1 MATMNTGLGGA
12 AGYGEQS
19 FRTSTVSGNL
29 DDGFVNVNV
38 TSVFGAGGMNINGT
52 SYTSMFISSNGLIT
66 FASGV
71 TSYTPTA
78 LTALGQPSLAP
89 FWTDA
94 DINKGG
100 EIYWDLDPTTGKITV
115 TWLNVAAFQGPGT
128 NSFQVVIS
136 ATGGGDFAVEYIY
149 QNIGYTN
156 GYTGHATTGLSNGVT
171 QTLLEGSGDPALLSS
186 YSTNDF
192 DVNTPVG
199 VYGLGFEGGTTFVG
213 DGIVDGTAGN
223 DLINAAYT
231 GDPNGDRVDAGDAT
245 GFGGTTG
252 DGDYIRAGAG
262 NDTVI
267 AGLGNDVIFGGDG
280 ADSIQG
286 GYGADTVDGG
296 IGNDT
301 IDGGSGNDSL
311 EGGAGDDVITGGV
324 TGAAVTYTP
333 SYVEVL
339 GPTAAVTAAAGRAN
353 FSVQSVSNENDLTSS
368 ISGTAGNNGT
378 LTGFRIGNGDSNE
391 THTHTASSQIA
402 GGRILFNGMDTN
414 EAATIRI
421 DGVTLNLNTAVAN
434 GTVTF
439 NGAGLYGLN
448 GSGQIVRSTGTSLN
462 PTGVGTLTINV
473 PYTSLTVVATGPTVS
488 LSPGFFYEYLVNTQ
502 PLNVAAEAGG
512 NDTLS
517 GGAGNDVLSGGDGND
532 SLAGGDDN
540 DQLFGG
546 TGNDTLSGD
555 LGNDTLQ
562 GEDGDDTLSG
572 GAGADSLVGGIGN
585 DSLLGDGGADTL
597 AGGDGNDRLFGG
609 ADNDSLSGDLGNDTL
624 QGDDGDDTL
633 SGGDGVDSLLGGV
646 GNDVLF
652 GGAGTDALF
661 GGDGSDT
668 LTGGADADVL
678 DGGAGFDVADYSASA
693 TGVTI
698 NLQTGAASGGDA
710 QGDSLTSI
718 EGVIGSGGNDALTA
732 GASGGTLFG
741 GAGNDTLQGG
751 AGNDALTGGDG
762 SDTLQGGAGNDTLN
776 GGIGSDTAIFT
787 GPVTDYSFDFAPG
800 NVLIVTDSIAG
811 RDGVDRLDGVEF
823 ATFNGIT
830 YRVISGDDGSNTTLQ
845 GPNDGVPSLILAHD
859 GADWGG
865 GHATSDVVF
874 GGAGNDTLDGGDG
887 NDTLVGEGDDDL
899 LRGDG
904 GNDALFG
911 GAGNDTLQG
920 GAGNDTLTGGDGS
933 DTLQGGAGNDTLSG
947 GIGSDTAIFT
957 GPVTDYSFDFAPGN
971 VLVVTDS
978 VAGRDGVD
986 RLDGVEFATFN
997 GVTYR
1002 VISGDDG
1009 SNTTLQGPNDGVPS
1023 LILAHDG
1030 ADWGGGHATSDV
1042 VFGGAGNDT
1051 LDGGDGNDTLV
1062 GEGDDDLLRGDG
1074 GNDALFGGT
1083 GNDTLQGGAGNDRL
1097 EGGDGNDL
1105 LEGGDGA
1112 DTQIGGSGDDTIRL
1126 TGVGDVVDGGESAGD
1141 NDVLDLSNWGWR
1153 NTNILYDPGS
1163 TQSGTVQFLDTNGAI
1178 LGSMQFS
1185 NFETVIPCFTPGTLI
1200 KTRRG
1205 EVAVERLRA
1214 GDEVLTRDH
1223 GYRPL
1228 VWAGHRALSAAD
1240 LIANPQLR
1248 PVRIAAGALGQGLPR
1263 QDMLVSPQHR
1273 MLIEGARAEMLFGE
1287 AEVLVAAVHLVG
1299 VPGIERVVPPGV
1311 TYVHILFDEH
1321 EIVCADGAWS
1331 ESFQPAKRMLAG
1343 MGADQ
1348 AEEIRMLFP
1357 ELAERDAAFVSA
1369 RLTLK
1374 AHEAQVLLAA

>member
-280 ADSIQG
+280 ADSIQA

-324 TGAAVTYTP
+324 TGAAVTYAPT
-333 SYVEVL
+333 YVEVL

-402 GGRILFNGMDTN
+402 GGRLLFNGMDTN

-473 PYTSLTVVATGPTVS
+473 PYTSLTVVATGPTIS

-585 DSLLGDGGADTL
+585 DSLLGDAGADTL

-609 ADNDSLSGDLGNDTL
+609 VDNDSLSGDFGNDTL

-646 GNDVLF
+646 GNDALF

-710 QGDSLTSI
+710 QGDTLTSI

-762 SDTLQGGAGNDTLN
+762 G
-776 GGIGSDTAIFT
+776 
-787 GPVTDYSFDFAPG
+787 
-800 NVLIVTDSIAG
+800 
-811 RDGVDRLDGVEF
+811 
-823 ATFNGIT
+823 
-830 YRVISGDDGSNTTLQ
+830 
-845 GPNDGVPSLILAHD
+845 
-859 GADWGG
+859 
-865 GHATSDVVF
+865 
-874 GGAGNDTLDGGDG
+874 
-887 NDTLVGEGDDDL
+887 
-899 LRGDG
+899 
-904 GNDALFG
+904 
-911 GAGNDTLQG
+911 
-920 GAGNDTLTGGDGS
+920 

-971 VLVVTDS
+971 VLIVTDS

-1074 GNDALFGGT
+1074 GNDALFGGA

-1163 TQSGTVQFLDTNGAI
+1163 TQSGTVQFLDSNGAI

-1205 EVAVERLRA
+1205 EVAVERLQA

-1223 GYRPL
+1223 DYRPL
-1228 VWAGHRALSAAD
+1228 VWTGHRALSVAD

-1299 VPGIERVVPPGV
+1299 VPGIERMVPPGV

>member
-1 MATMNTGLGGA
+1 MPLLSQRVLQTRKGLRREGKGGLGQMATMNSGLGGA

-52 SYTSMFISSNGLIT
+52 NYTSIFISSNGLIT

-71 TSYTPTA
+71 TSYTPTS
-78 LTALGQPSLAP
+78 LLSLGQPSLAP

-115 TWLNVAAFQGPGT
+115 TWLNVAAFTGPGT
-128 NSFQVVIS
+128 NSFQVVIT
-136 ATGGGDFAVEYIY
+136 ATGGGDFGVEYIY
-149 QNIGYTN
+149 ESIGYTN

-171 QTLLEGSGDPALLSS
+171 QTLLEGSGDPAVLSA
-186 YSTNDF
+186 YATNDF

-199 VYGLGFEGGTTFVG
+199 VYGLGFEGGSSFVG

-223 DLINAAYT
+223 DLINTAYT

-252 DGDYIRAGAG
+252 DGDFIRAGAG

-267 AGLGNDVIFGGDG
+267 AGLGNDAVFGGDG
-280 ADSIQG
+280 ADSVQG
-286 GYGADTVDGG
+286 GYGSDTVDGG

-311 EGGAGDDVITGGV
+311 EGGAGDDVINGGV
-324 TGAAVTYTP
+324 AGAAITHTP
-333 SYVEVL
+333 AYVEVIGSL
-339 GPTAAVTAAAGRAN
+339 GTVTGTGGRSN

-368 ISGTAGNNGT
+368 VSGTAGNNGT
-378 LTGFRIGNGDSNE
+378 LTGYRIGNNDSNE

-402 GGRILFNGMDTN
+402 GGQIRFNGLDTT
-414 EAATIRI
+414 ELATIRI
-421 DGVTLNLNTAVAN
+421 DGVTINLNTAIAN
-434 GTVTF
+434 GSVTF
-439 NGAGLYGLN
+439 NGAATYAIN
-448 GSGQIVRSTGTSLN
+448 GAGQIARAAGSTSAN
-462 PTGVGTLTINV
+462 PTTIGTLTINI
-473 PYTSLTVVATGPTVS
+473 PYTSLAIVASGTNTTSTSG
-488 LSPGFFYEYLVNTQ
+488 LFYEYLVNTQ

-517 GGAGNDVLSGGDGND
+517 GGAGNDILSGGDGND
-532 SLAGGDDN
+532 SLLGGDDN

-546 TGNDTLSGD
+546 TGNDNLSGD

-572 GAGADSLVGGIGN
+572 GGGADSLVGGIGN
-585 DSLLGDGGADTL
+585 DSLLGDAGADTLSGGDGDDRLFGGADNDSLLGEAGADTLAGGDGDDRLFGGAANDSLSGDLGNDVLQGDDGDDTLAGGDGADSLLGGVGNDSLLGDGGADTL
-597 AGGDGNDRLFGG
+597 SGGDGNDRLFGG
-609 ADNDSLSGDLGNDTL
+609 TANDSLSGDLGNDTL

-633 SGGDGVDSLLGGV
+633 AGGDGVDSLVGGV
-646 GNDVLF
+646 GSDVLF
-652 GGAGTDALF
+652 GGAGADALF
-661 GGDGSDT
+661 GGDGNDT
-668 LTGGADADVL
+668 LSGGADADVL
-678 DGGAGFDVADYSASA
+678 DGGAGFDVVDYSASA

-698 NLQTGAASGGDA
+698 NLQSGAASGGDA
-710 QGDSLTSI
+710 QGDTLTGI
-718 EGVIGSGGNDALTA
+718 EGVIGSGANDALTA

-762 SDTLQGGAGNDTLN
+762 SDTLQGGIGNDTLS
-776 GGIGSDTAIFT
+776 GGTGNDTAVFT
-787 GPVTDYSFDFAPG
+787 GPVTDYSFGFAAG
-800 NVLIVTDSIAG
+800 NVLI
-811 RDGVDRLDGVEF
+811 
-823 ATFNGIT
+823 
-830 YRVISGDDGSNTTLQ
+830 
-845 GPNDGVPSLILAHD
+845 
-859 GADWGG
+859 
-865 GHATSDVVF
+865 
-874 GGAGNDTLDGGDG
+874 
-887 NDTLVGEGDDDL
+887 
-899 LRGDG
+899 
-904 GNDALFG
+904 
-911 GAGNDTLQG
+911 
-920 GAGNDTLTGGDGS
+920 
-933 DTLQGGAGNDTLSG
+933 
-947 GIGSDTAIFT
+947 
-957 GPVTDYSFDFAPGN
+957 
-971 VLVVTDS
+971 VTDS

-1002 VISGDDG
+1002 VIAGDDG
-1009 SNTTLQGPNDGVPS
+1009 SNTTLQGPNDGTPS
-1023 LILAHDG
+1023 LIIAHAG
-1030 ADWGGGHATSDV
+1030 NDWGGGHATSDA

-1062 GEGDDDLLRGDG
+1062 GEADNDLLRGDG
-1074 GNDALFGGT
+1074 GNDSLFGGT
-1083 GNDTLQGGAGNDRL
+1083 GSDTLQGGAGNDRL

-1112 DTQIGGSGDDTIRL
+1112 DTQIGGAGDDTIRL
-1126 TGVGDVVDGGESAGD
+1126 TGIGDVVDGGENAGD

-1163 TQSGTVQFLDTNGAI
+1163 TQSGTVQFLDSNGAV

-1200 KTRRG
+1200 TTRRG
-1205 EVAVERLRA
+1205 EVAVETLRA

-1223 GYRPL
+1223 GYRAL
-1228 VWAGHRALSAAD
+1228 VWTGHRALSAAD

-1248 PVRIAAGALGQGLPR
+1248 PVRIGAGALGNGLPR
-1263 QDMLVSPQHR
+1263 RDMLVSPQHR

-1287 AEVLVAAVHLVG
+1287 AEVLVAALHLLG
-1299 VPGIERVVPPGV
+1299 LPGIETVLLPNL
-1311 TYVHILFDEH
+1311 TYVHVMFEGH

-1331 ESFQPAKRMLAG
+1331 ESFQPAQRMLSG
-1343 MGADQ
+1343 MEADQ
-1348 AEEIRMLFP
+1348 AEEIRALFP
-1357 ELAERDAAFVSA
+1357 ELAQSEIAFASA

-1374 AHEAQVLLAA
+1374 AYEARVLLAA

>member
-1 MATMNTGLGGA
+1 MATMITGLGGP

-19 FRTSTVSGNL
+19 FRTSAISGNL

-71 TSYTPTA
+71 TSYTPTS
-78 LTALGQPSLAP
+78 LTSLGQPSLAP

-115 TWLNVAAFQGPGT
+115 TWANVAAFQGPGT
-128 NSFQVVIS
+128 NSFQVVIT

-149 QNIGYTN
+149 QSIGYTN
-156 GYTGHATTGLSNGVT
+156 GYAGHATTGLSNGVT
-171 QTLLEGSGDPALLSS
+171 QVLLEGSGDPALLST

-192 DVNTPVG
+192 DTNAPVG
-199 VYGLGFEGGTTFVG
+199 VYGLGFEGGSTFVG
-213 DGIVDGTAGN
+213 DGIVDGTTGN
-223 DLINAAYT
+223 DLINTAYT

-280 ADSIQG
+280 ADSVQG

-301 IDGGSGNDSL
+301 IDGASGNDSL
-311 EGGAGDDVITGGV
+311 EGGAGDDVITGGAN
-324 TGAAVTYTP
+324 GAAITYAPT
-333 SYVEVL
+333 YFEIL
-339 GPTAAVTAAAGRAN
+339 GSTVAVAGSGGRPN

-368 ISGTAGNNGT
+368 ISSTAGTNGT

-402 GGRILFNGMDTN
+402 GGQIRFNGLDTT
-414 EAATIRI
+414 ELATIRI
-421 DGVTLNLNTAVAN
+421 DGVTINLNTAIAN
-434 GTVTF
+434 GSVTF
-439 NGAGLYGLN
+439 SGAGFYAINGAGQIGRAA
-448 GSGQIVRSTGTSLN
+448 GSTSIN
-462 PTGVGTLTINV
+462 PTTIGTLTINI
-473 PYTSLTVVATGPTVS
+473 PYTSLAIVGSGTNTTTTSG
-488 LSPGFFYEYLVNTQ
+488 LFYEYLVNTQ

-532 SLAGGDDN
+532 LLAGGDDN

-546 TGNDTLSGD
+546 TGNDSLSGD

-562 GEDGDDTLSG
+562 GEDGDDTLAG
-572 GAGADSLVGGIGN
+572 GGGADSLVGGIGN

-597 AGGDGNDRLFGG
+597 SGGDGNDRLFGGADNDSLLGEAGADTLAGGDGDDRLFGGAANDSLSGDLGNDVLQGDDGDDTLAGGDGADSLLGGVGNDSLLGDGGADTLSGGDGTDRLFGG

-646 GNDVLF
+646 GRDVLF
-652 GGAGTDALF
+652 GGVGTDALF
-661 GGDGSDT
+661 GGDGNDT
-668 LTGGADADVL
+668 LSGGADADVL

-710 QGDSLTSI
+710 QGDTLTGI

-741 GAGNDTLQGG
+741 GTGNDTLQGG

-762 SDTLQGGAGNDTLN
+762 ADTLTGGVGNDTLS
-776 GGIGSDTAIFT
+776 GGAGLDAAVFT
-787 GPVTDYSFDFAPG
+787 GPVTDYSFGFAAG
-800 NVLIVTDSIAG
+800 NILIVTDSVAG

-823 ATFNGIT
+823 ASFNGVT
-830 YRVISGDDGSNTTLQ
+830 YRVIAGDDGANTTLQ
-845 GPNDGVPSLILAHD
+845 GPNDGTPSLIIAHA
-859 GADWGG
+859 GNDWGG

-874 GGAGNDTLDGGDG
+874 GGAGNDTLDGGNG
-887 NDTLVGEGDDDL
+887 NDTLVGE
-899 LRGDG
+899 
-904 GNDALFG
+904 A
-911 GAGNDTLQG
+911 
-920 GAGNDTLTGGDGS
+920 
-933 DTLQGGAGNDTLSG
+933 
-947 GIGSDTAIFT
+947 
-957 GPVTDYSFDFAPGN
+957 
-971 VLVVTDS
+971 
-978 VAGRDGVD
+978 
-986 RLDGVEFATFN
+986 
-997 GVTYR
+997 
-1002 VISGDDG
+1002 
-1009 SNTTLQGPNDGVPS
+1009 
-1023 LILAHDG
+1023 
-1030 ADWGGGHATSDV
+1030 
-1042 VFGGAGNDT
+1042 
-1051 LDGGDGNDTLV
+1051 
-1062 GEGDDDLLRGDG
+1062 DDDLLRGDG

-1112 DTQIGGSGDDTIRL
+1112 DTQVGGAGDDTIRL

-1163 TQSGTVQFLDTNGAI
+1163 TQSGTVQFLDSNGAI

-1185 NFETVIPCFTPGTLI
+1185 NFETVVPCFTPGTLI
-1200 KTRRG
+1200 TTRRG
-1205 EVAVERLRA
+1205 EVAVETLRA
-1214 GDEVLTRDH
+1214 GDEILTRDNS
-1223 GYRPL
+1223 YRAL
-1228 VWAGHRALSAAD
+1228 VWMGHRKLTAAD

-1248 PVRIAAGALGQGLPR
+1248 PVRIAAGALGDGLPR

-1287 AEVLVAAVHLVG
+1287 AEVLVAALHLVG
-1299 VPGIERVVPPGV
+1299 LPGIETVFLPGL
-1311 TYVHILFDEH
+1311 TYVHIMFEGH

-1331 ESFQPAKRMLAG
+1331 ESFQPAQRMLSG
-1343 MGADQ
+1343 MEADQ
-1348 AEEIRMLFP
+1348 AEEIRTLFP
-1357 ELAERDAAFVSA
+1357 ELAQREIAFASA

-1374 AHEAQVLLAA
+1374 AYEARVLLAA

>member
-1 MATMNTGLGGA
+1 MATMITGLGGP

-19 FRTSTVSGNL
+19 FRTSAISGNL

-38 TSVFGAGGMNINGT
+38 TSVFGAGGMNINET

-71 TSYTPTA
+71 TSYTPTS
-78 LTALGQPSLAP
+78 LTSLGQPSLAP

-115 TWLNVAAFQGPGT
+115 TWANVAAFQGPGT
-128 NSFQVVIS
+128 NSFQVVIT

-149 QNIGYTN
+149 QSIGYTN
-156 GYTGHATTGLSNGVT
+156 GYAGHATTGLSNGVT
-171 QTLLEGSGDPALLSS
+171 QVLLEGSGDPALLST

-192 DVNTPVG
+192 DTNSPVG
-199 VYGLGFEGGTTFVG
+199 VYGLGFEGGSSFVG
-213 DGIVDGTAGN
+213 DGIVDGTTGN
-223 DLINAAYT
+223 DLINTAYT

-280 ADSIQG
+280 EDSIQG

-301 IDGGSGNDSL
+301 IDGASGNDSL
-311 EGGAGDDVITGGV
+311 EGGAGDDVITGGAA
-324 TGAAVTYTP
+324 GAAITYTP
-333 SYVEVL
+333 TYFEIL
-339 GPTAAVTAAAGRAN
+339 GSTVAVAGSGGRPN

-368 ISGTAGNNGT
+368 ISSTAGTNGT

-402 GGRILFNGMDTN
+402 GGQIRFNGLDTT
-414 EAATIRI
+414 ELATIRI
-421 DGVTLNLNTAVAN
+421 DGVTINLNTAIAN
-434 GTVTF
+434 GSVTF
-439 NGAGLYGLN
+439 NGAGFYAIN
-448 GSGQIVRSTGTSLN
+448 GAGQIGRAAGSTSIN
-462 PTGVGTLTINV
+462 PTTIGTLTINI
-473 PYTSLTVVATGPTVS
+473 PYTSLAIVGSGTNTTTTSG
-488 LSPGFFYEYLVNTQ
+488 LFYEYLVNTQ

-532 SLAGGDDN
+532 LLAGGDDN

-546 TGNDTLSGD
+546 TGNDNLSGD

-562 GEDGDDTLSG
+562 GEDGDDTLAG
-572 GAGADSLVGGIGN
+572 GGGADSLVGGIGN

-597 AGGDGNDRLFGG
+597 FGGDGNDRLFGG

-646 GNDVLF
+646 GSDVLF
-652 GGAGTDALF
+652 GGVGTDALF
-661 GGDGSDT
+661 GGDGNDT
-668 LTGGADADVL
+668 LSGGADADVL
-678 DGGAGFDVADYSASA
+678 DGGSGFDVADYSASA

-698 NLQTGAASGGDA
+698 NLQTGLASGGDA
-710 QGDSLTSI
+710 QGDTLTGI
-718 EGVIGSGGNDALTA
+718 EGVIGSSANDALTA

-741 GAGNDTLQGG
+741 G
-751 AGNDALTGGDG
+751 
-762 SDTLQGGAGNDTLN
+762 S
-776 GGIGSDTAIFT
+776 
-787 GPVTDYSFDFAPG
+787 
-800 NVLIVTDSIAG
+800 
-811 RDGVDRLDGVEF
+811 
-823 ATFNGIT
+823 
-830 YRVISGDDGSNTTLQ
+830 
-845 GPNDGVPSLILAHD
+845 
-859 GADWGG
+859 
-865 GHATSDVVF
+865 
-874 GGAGNDTLDGGDG
+874 
-887 NDTLVGEGDDDL
+887 
-899 LRGDG
+899 
-904 GNDALFG
+904 
-911 GAGNDTLQG
+911 
-920 GAGNDTLTGGDGS
+920 
-933 DTLQGGAGNDTLSG
+933 
-947 GIGSDTAIFT
+947 
-957 GPVTDYSFDFAPGN
+957 
-971 VLVVTDS
+971 
-978 VAGRDGVD
+978 
-986 RLDGVEFATFN
+986 
-997 GVTYR
+997 
-1002 VISGDDG
+1002 
-1009 SNTTLQGPNDGVPS
+1009 
-1023 LILAHDG
+1023 
-1030 ADWGGGHATSDV
+1030 
-1042 VFGGAGNDT
+1042 
-1051 LDGGDGNDTLV
+1051 
-1062 GEGDDDLLRGDG
+1062 
-1074 GNDALFGGT
+1074 

-1112 DTQIGGSGDDTIRL
+1112 DTLFGGAGDDTIRL

-1163 TQSGTVQFLDTNGAI
+1163 TQSGIVQFLDSNGAI

-1200 KTRRG
+1200 TTRRG
-1205 EVAVERLRA
+1205 EVAVETLRA
-1214 GDEVLTRDH
+1214 GDEVLTRDNS
-1223 GYRPL
+1223 YRAL
-1228 VWAGHRALSAAD
+1228 VWMGHRKLTAAD

-1248 PVRIAAGALGQGLPR
+1248 PVRIAAGALGAGLPR

-1287 AEVLVAAVHLVG
+1287 AEVLVAALHLVG
-1299 VPGIERVVPPGV
+1299 LPGIETVFLPGL
-1311 TYVHILFDEH
+1311 TYVHIMFEDH

-1331 ESFQPAKRMLAG
+1331 ESFQPAQRMLSG
-1343 MGADQ
+1343 MEADQ
-1348 AEEIRMLFP
+1348 AEEIRTLFP
-1357 ELAERDAAFVSA
+1357 ELAQREIAFASA

-1374 AHEAQVLLAA
+1374 AYEARVLLAA

>member
-1 MATMNTGLGGA
+1 MATMISGLGGA

-71 TSYTPTA
+71 TAYTPTS
-78 LTALGQPSLAP
+78 LLSLGQPSLAP

-115 TWLNVAAFQGPGT
+115 TWLNVAAFTGPGT
-128 NSFQVVIS
+128 NSFQVVIT

-171 QTLLEGSGDPALLSS
+171 QVLLEGSGDPALLST

-192 DVNTPVG
+192 DTNAPVG
-199 VYGLGFEGGTTFVG
+199 VYGLGFEGGSTFVG

-245 GFGGTTG
+245 GFGGTSG

-267 AGLGNDVIFGGDG
+267 AGLGNDVVFGGDG

-286 GYGADTVDGG
+286 GYGSDTVDGG
-296 IGNDT
+296 IGNDI

-324 TGAAVTYTP
+324 GGAAITYTP
-333 SYVEVL
+333 TYFEVL
-339 GPTAAVTAAAGRAN
+339 GPTVAVTGAGGRPN

-368 ISGTAGNNGT
+368 VSGTAGNNGT

-402 GGRILFNGMDTN
+402 GGQIRLNGLDTT
-414 EAATIRI
+414 ELATIRI
-421 DGVTLNLNTAVAN
+421 DGVTINLNTAIAN
-434 GTVTF
+434 GSVTF
-439 NGAGLYGLN
+439 DGAGVYAINGAGQIGRAA
-448 GSGQIVRSTGTSLN
+448 GSTSSN
-462 PTGVGTLTINV
+462 PTTIGTLTITI
-473 PYTSLTVVATGPTVS
+473 PYTSLAIVASGTNTNSTAG
-488 LSPGFFYEYLVNTQ
+488 LFYEYMVNTQ
-502 PLNVAAEAGG
+502 PLTVAAEAGG

-517 GGAGNDVLSGGDGND
+517 GGAGNDLLSGGDGND

-546 TGNDTLSGD
+546 TGNDNLSGD

-572 GAGADSLVGGIGN
+572 GGGADSLVGGIGN
-585 DSLLGDGGADTL
+585 DSLLGDAGADTL

-609 ADNDSLSGDLGNDTL
+609 ADNDSLLGEAGADTLAGGDGDDRLFGGVGDDSLSGDLGNDSL
-624 QGDDGDDTL
+624 EGGDGNDTL
-633 SGGDGVDSLLGGV
+633 SGGDGADTLAGGYGNDSLNAGAGDDTVTDEFTGNTTGGGADTVDLGDGNDV
-646 GNDVLF
+646 FTGSGQGTGDNDLVFGGLGNDTITVRQADDTVYGGDGNDLITTLDEDPTFGDALYGDAGNDTIIGANTDDTLFGGTGNDVLS
-652 GGAGTDALF
+652 GGGNTDTLF
-661 GGDGSDT
+661 GGDGDDT
-668 LTGGADADVL
+668 LAGGAGADSL

-698 NLQTGAASGGDA
+698 NLLTGAASGGDA
-710 QGDSLTSI
+710 QGDTLTGI
-718 EGVIGSGGNDALTA
+718 EGVIGSGANDALTA

-741 GAGNDTLQGG
+741 GLGNDTLQGG

-762 SDTLQGGAGNDTLN
+762 ADTLQGGVGNDTLS
-776 GGIGSDTAIFT
+776 GGAGSDTAIFT
-787 GPVTDYSFDFAPG
+787 GPVTDYSFGFASG
-800 NVLIVTDSIAG
+800 NVLIVTDSVAG

-823 ATFNGIT
+823 ATFNGVT
-830 YRVISGDDGSNTTLQ
+830 YRVIAGDDGANTTLQ
-845 GPNDGVPSLILAHD
+845 GPNDGTPSLIIAHA
-859 GADWGG
+859 GNDWGG

-887 NDTLVGEGDDDL
+887 NDTLVGEADDDL

-904 GNDALFG
+904 GND
-911 GAGNDTLQG
+911 
-920 GAGNDTLTGGDGS
+920 S
-933 DTLQGGAGNDTLSG
+933 
-947 GIGSDTAIFT
+947 
-957 GPVTDYSFDFAPGN
+957 
-971 VLVVTDS
+971 
-978 VAGRDGVD
+978 
-986 RLDGVEFATFN
+986 
-997 GVTYR
+997 
-1002 VISGDDG
+1002 
-1009 SNTTLQGPNDGVPS
+1009 
-1023 LILAHDG
+1023 
-1030 ADWGGGHATSDV
+1030 
-1042 VFGGAGNDT
+1042 
-1051 LDGGDGNDTLV
+1051 
-1062 GEGDDDLLRGDG
+1062 
-1074 GNDALFGGT
+1074 LFGGT
-1083 GNDTLQGGAGNDRL
+1083 GSDTLQGGAGNDRL

-1126 TGVGDVVDGGESAGD
+1126 TGVGDVVDGGENTGD

-1163 TQSGTVQFLDTNGAI
+1163 TQSGTVQFLDSNGAI

-1200 KTRRG
+1200 TTHRG
-1205 EVAVERLRA
+1205 EVAVETLRA

-1228 VWAGHRALSAAD
+1228 VWAGQRVLSAAD

-1248 PVRIAAGALGQGLPR
+1248 PVRIAAGALGHGLPR

-1287 AEVLVAAVHLVG
+1287 GEVLVAALHLVG
-1299 VPGIERVVPPGV
+1299 LPGIETVFLPGL
-1311 TYVHILFDEH
+1311 TYVHVMFEGH

-1331 ESFQPAKRMLAG
+1331 ESFQPAQRMLSG
-1343 MGADQ
+1343 MEADQ
-1348 AEEIRMLFP
+1348 AEEIRALFP
-1357 ELAERDAAFVSA
+1357 ELAQRETAFASA

-1374 AHEAQVLLAA
+1374 AYEARVLLAA